1 MAILRYKQMQMEG
14 AGGAMGAH
22 GTAISEEMVEKLK
35 KIYGFDKPFY
45 ISYLMWLGNVVQFD
59 LGDSYTYSKPVW
71 HVIKE
76 RFPVS
81 LRFGVAGFLLAYLVC
96 IPLGV
101 LKAIKHGST
110 FDFTSSALVF
120 VGYSIPGWVA
130 GIVLL
135 VLLGGGSFFNVFPLG
150 GIHSMDYET
159 LSLWGKMWDN
169 VYHMILPVFCYTLGS
184 FASLTILMKNSLI
197 ENLGKDYVRTAFA
210 KGLSEK
216 TVIFKHTLRNSLIPI
231 ATGLGSVFS
240 IVISGSLLIE
250 KVFNIHGFGLLGYNS
265 ILDRDYPV
273 MLGILVFSSILYM
286 LGNIF
291 SDFLYCVIDPRIRL
305 D

>member
-1 MAILRYKQMQMEG
+1 
-14 AGGAMGAH
+14 MGAH

-71 HVIKE
+71 HVIKD
-76 RFPVS
+76 RFPIS

-159 LSLWGKMWDN
+159 LSLWGRLCDN
-169 VYHMILPVFCYTLGS
+169 IYHMILPVFCYTLGS

>member
-1 MAILRYKQMQMEG
+1 
-14 AGGAMGAH
+14 
-22 GTAISEEMVEKLK
+22 
-35 KIYGFDKPFY
+35 
-45 ISYLMWLGNVVQFD
+45 
-59 LGDSYTYSKPVW
+59 
-71 HVIKE
+71 
-76 RFPVS
+76 
-81 LRFGVAGFLLAYLVC
+81 
-96 IPLGV
+96 V

-110 FDFTSSALVF
+110 FDFTSSAVVF
-120 VGYSIPGWVA
+120 IGYSIPGWVA

-159 LSLWGKMWDN
+159 LSLWSKMWDN

-240 IVISGSLLIE
+240 IVLSGSLLIE